1 MLDVNFNTPQ
11 DYSGNF
17 TETDLDFSIIGL
29 EFLDAHKLT
38 VDIYNRCLVDKENNL
53 IIPLRPAS
61 VHLRKLCCIVSKL
74 SKFHQILAKYPSILQ
89 PPHRFERTN
98 HGIKHAISTNGKI
111 VTCKL
116 RRVSPETQKIIDL
129 QINKWLTDGIISR
142 SDSPYSSCLHV
153 VQRKSGK
160 PRVCV
165 DYRNLNATNVLESY
179 PIPHIQSMMDN
190 LYGSKIFSVLDS
202 KSAYFNV
209 PIFKKDRHKT
219 AIIVK
224 SGCYEFNYLPF
235 GLKSAPARFMRF
247 IHEA

>member
-11 DYSGNF
+11 DYSRNF
-17 TETDLDFSIIGL
+17 RKTDLDFSIIGL
-29 EFLDAHKLT
+29 DFLNAHKLT

-53 IIPLRPAS
+53 IIPLRAAS
-61 VHLRKLCCIVSKL
+61 VHPPKLCCIVPEL
-74 SKFHQILAKYPSILQ
+74 SEYHQILAKYPNIPH

-98 HGIKHAISTNGKI
+98 HGIEHAIPTNGKI
-111 VTCKL
+111 VKCKL
-116 RRVSPETQKIIDL
+116 RRVSPETQKSIDQ
-129 QINKWLTDGIISR
+129 QINEWLTDGTISR

-165 DYRNLNATNVLESY
+165 DYRNLNATSVLESY
-179 PIPHIQSMMDN
+179 LIPHIQSMMDN
-190 LYGSKIFSVLDS
+190 LYGSKIFSVLDL

-209 PIFKKDRHKT
+209 PILKKDCHKT
-219 AIIVK
+219 AIIVR

-235 GLKSAPARFMRF
+235 A
-247 IHEA
+247 